1 MPIHPGMVEDLSAG
15 VRDLYV
21 DAEQRLLGIVARQR
35 ADGFE
40 APAWAIN
47 RLRGIQALR
56 RGAQGVVD
64 ALGSAAQLDVFDVVA
79 EAYST
84 GPAPDWPSSAH
95 SMTTIG
101 VASPTRRPTLVPLI
115 ASLRKRSFRRGDDRP
130 LPSTGAP
137 SRFHIGVQGS
147 AWPEDAVGLRL
158 PNRDSDT
165 GVVAG
170 RRVSA
175 QGLASQDISRKDIAQ
190 HLVRPQGLQSRNA
203 SRRLLNAYWTSRPWD
218 RFSLTSPPVA
228 PGEVLVGTSVADRA
242 KHQQREVVTRQ

>member
-15 VRDLYV
+15 VRDLYA

-40 APAWAIN
+40 APGWAMN
-47 RLRGIQALR
+47 KLRDIQALR

-64 ALGSAAQLDVFDVVA
+64 ALGSAVHLDVFGVVA
-79 EAYST
+79 EAYNT

-95 SMTTIG
+95 CMTTIC
-101 VASPTRRPTLVPLI
+101 VASPTRCPTPVPLT
-115 ASLRKRSFRRGDDRP
+115 ASRRKRSFRRGDDRP
-130 LPSTGAP
+130 LPSTGTP
-137 SRFHIGVQGS
+137 SRLHLGVQGS

-170 RRVSA
+170 RRGSA
-175 QGLASQDISRKDIAQ
+175 RGSASQDIIHKDITQ

-203 SRRLLNAYWTSRPWD
+203 SRRLLNASSTSRPWD